1 MDDRSRSRRS
11 PYAQAGVTAG
21 NEPAVPDRTTGSQ
34 ENHIKMNKTY
44 HTAAIL
50 LATLC
55 TSCLLIEEPVE
66 PDNRLMIEIAGS
78 GMETETKAPILT
90 TVFQDAAALSVF
102 LDDGDG
108 NYDGRNY
115 NNIKFSKSAGASSPF
130 ALASDILLSATSGTL
145 YGYYPYSSS
154 ITSAA
159 SIPMDVATQTDY
171 MYATAVSGL
180 TMKNRNATL
189 QMKHAMCC
197 VRLVFSKGSYGGAGN
212 VTQVSIASDGL
223 AKTGTLNARNGAVS
237 SLTGAGT
244 AYVSTTS
251 FTLPASGTVTKDYL
265 MIPTGTAAPVTISCV
280 IDGKTYTIQ
289 TSSVTMTPGKILSYE
304 VSPGVVPVSISHNGG
319 DVITVWSKK
328 WTGKSLAITTANT
341 SNFTV
346 TMSDGT
352 TKTVNRA
359 RVTYSSSNP
368 DVIAAASATMNL
380 GIHSYGTAT
389 ITASY
394 TSGGVTVSCDIEVRA
409 NEIELTAPKTELNAE
424 GTTATVT
431 VKDHSGTAVSSP
443 TITWTTSDNTRITL
457 YNPGLPTTQRK
468 IYTGTS
474 KGEASVTAA
483 YEGDLGSASVS
494 LGFNAVK
501 VVATVQFRSSTSV
514 SVLSGGTVSPAP
526 YAVGSFMGTVITS
539 DPADFVWDSS
549 DESVATVENG
559 VVTGHN
565 VGTSTITC
573 SYDGVA
579 SSNSVKVTVVTQR
592 PDDYYIGLYNNP
604 SISVPNQ
611 TMTTG
616 NTLELRLWKTK
627 WTLSGYGFVPSY
639 EDISSSATWS
649 SSNTSSATVDATG
662 KVTAV
667 KYGTATITATYG
679 GTDYI
684 CTVTVSPVVTYQL
697 KLSTT
702 SLDLHKGRTGTVKV
716 TYRTLE
722 DGTITSSTDVTSSA
736 TYSSSSS
743 TVASASSGTVTA
755 KTAGSTTITVSY
767 GGQSATLAVKVT
779 EYSLVI
785 NPSSITLITQRT
797 QGLTA
802 GLNMNDGRTT
812 GTKIVTA
819 NTSWT
824 ITSGSSYVS
833 LTDNYLLGLAAG
845 TATIQASY
853 TLDGITY
860 TATATVTVEE
870 PVPVSIELSEA
881 DVPLM
886 ITGSY
891 MGNAFFTYPTKIV
904 TATVTMNDGSR
915 KITPDIT
922 WSTSNASVATVSDGV
937 VEAVAAGKTVL
948 KASYT
953 SNDVTVSESIDI
965 YVSHL
970 YIRFTG
976 IISMSEIV
984 TMNKSSSLQAYVQYK
999 NYNATAYTNVTASCS
1014 FSVSTSGVID
1024 YKIMGSVTSA
1034 YLAVS
1039 GTAAG
1044 SAHLIVSFGATGP
1057 HPPTTFMVPF
1067 KVV

>member
-1 MDDRSRSRRS
+1 
-11 PYAQAGVTAG
+11 
-21 NEPAVPDRTTGSQ
+21 
-34 ENHIKMNKTY
+34 
-44 HTAAIL
+44 
-50 LATLC
+50 
-55 TSCLLIEEPVE
+55 
-66 PDNRLMIEIAGS
+66 
-78 GMETETKAPILT
+78 
-90 TVFQDAAALSVF
+90 
-102 LDDGDG
+102 
-108 NYDGRNY
+108 
-115 NNIKFSKSAGASSPF
+115 
-130 ALASDILLSATSGTL
+130 
-145 YGYYPYSSS
+145 
-154 ITSAA
+154 
-159 SIPMDVATQTDY
+159 
-171 MYATAVSGL
+171 
-180 TMKNRNATL
+180 
-189 QMKHAMCC
+189 MKH
-197 VRLVFSKGSYGGAGN
+197 
-212 VTQVSIASDGL
+212 
-223 AKTGTLNARNGAVS
+223 
-237 SLTGAGT
+237 
-244 AYVSTTS
+244 
-251 FTLPASGTVTKDYL
+251 
-265 MIPTGTAAPVTISCV
+265 
-280 IDGKTYTIQ
+280 
-289 TSSVTMTPGKILSYE
+289 
-304 VSPGVVPVSISHNGG
+304 
-319 DVITVWSKK
+319 
-328 WTGKSLAITTANT
+328 
-341 SNFTV
+341 
-346 TMSDGT
+346 
-352 TKTVNRA
+352 
-359 RVTYSSSNP
+359 SSSNP
-368 DVIAAASATMNL
+368 DVIAVTPTSATMNL
-380 GIHSYGTAT
+380 GIYSYGTAT

-424 GTTATVT
+424 NTTATVT

-443 TITWTTSDNTRITL
+443 TITWTTSDNTRIVL

-494 LGFNAVK
+494 LGFNAAKIV
-501 VVATVQFRSSTSV
+501 TGVQFRSSTSV
-514 SVLSGGTVSPAP
+514 SMISGGTTSPAP
-526 YAVGSFMGTVITS
+526 YAVGCLGVVITK

-579 SSNSVKVTVVTQR
+579 SSNSVKVTVVTQK
-592 PDDYYIGLYNNP
+592 PDEYYIGLYNNP
-604 SISVPNQ
+604 TIAVPSQ

-616 NTLELRLWKTK
+616 NTLELRLWKRT
-627 WTLSGYGFVPSY
+627 WALSGNGFVPSQ
-639 EDISSSATWS
+639 ENLTSSATWS

-755 KTAGSTTITVSY
+755 KAAGSTTITVSY

-824 ITSGSSYVS
+824 ITSGNSYVS

-891 MGNAFFTYPTKIV
+891 MGNAFFTYPTKTV

-999 NYNATAYTNVTASCS
+999 NYNATSYTNVTASCS

-1024 YKIMGSVTSA
+1024 YKIMGSGTSA

>member
-1 MDDRSRSRRS
+1 
-11 PYAQAGVTAG
+11 
-21 NEPAVPDRTTGSQ
+21 
-34 ENHIKMNKTY
+34 MNKTY